1 MHLDKIQ
8 QIANDGYPL
17 CITATKAVN
26 ISQDDRAAGLKAA
39 DIIRNQ
45 IKEGRGYL
53 HGIGGRTMDSA
64 IKWATKGGGRVY
76 SVTRKGIQWIT
87 NIHQV
92 AEGIKRARQVSWN
105 QKGEAVKAGTREY
118 LKGKGMTGE
127 TQLGIS
133 HSVDQPEVKAERG
146 EYWDDVTGIPL
157 RPELV
162 RKARQ
167 EEMREFAN
175 HGVYVKVSEE
185 ECWRVTGKG
194 PIGTRWVD
202 INKGDDDR
210 PEY

>member
-1 MHLDKIQ
+1 
-8 QIANDGYPL
+8 
-17 CITATKAVN
+17 
-26 ISQDDRAAGLKAA
+26 
-39 DIIRNQ
+39 
-45 IKEGRGYL
+45 
-53 HGIGGRTMDSA
+53 MDSA

-87 NIHQV
+87 YIHQV

-105 QKGEAVKAGTREY
+105 QMGEAVKEGTREY
-118 LKGKGMTGE
+118 LQGKGMTGE

>member
-1 MHLDKIQ
+1 M
-8 QIANDGYPL
+8 
-17 CITATKAVN
+17 
-26 ISQDDRAAGLKAA
+26 
-39 DIIRNQ
+39 
-45 IKEGRGYL
+45 
-53 HGIGGRTMDSA
+53 
-64 IKWATKGGGRVY
+64 
-76 SVTRKGIQWIT
+76 
-87 NIHQV
+87 
-92 AEGIKRARQVSWN
+92 
-105 QKGEAVKAGTREY
+105 
-118 LKGKGMTGE
+118 
-127 TQLGIS
+127 GIS